1 MEVVVCCNT
10 HIDDRGLEAIL
21 EMREKVERE
30 KERERREICECLCIF
45 LSIT

>member
-21 EMREKVERE
+21 EAEKVETEKE
-30 KERERREICECLCIF
+30 KERKEIYECLCIF